1 MGSKPKPQEYKPSE
15 TEKQQA
21 AQAQADQAFFESH
34 MILCYAKCVM
44 SR

>member
-21 AQAQADQAFFESH
+21 AQAEADQRFLKSH
-34 MILCYAKCVM
+34 MTLCYANA
-44 SR
+44 